1 MSSLLDVSF
10 TRKFVKQFKKLA
22 PKSQQQFKNRLEIFL
37 NDQHHTSLR
46 RHPLKGKYAGYY
58 SIDIYGDLRRFT
70 GFIQTS
76 NRRLYSVFPNKHTFS
91 ALLIEVFV
99 AFLNAEMTNRL
110 IIGFDNIS
118 KVSSWHSR
126 FSSAGSK

>member
-58 SIDIYGDLRRFT
+58 SIDIYGDLRALFRH
-70 GFIQTS
+70 QTEDS
-76 NRRLYSVFPNKHTFS
+76 IVFSLIGTHSQLY
-91 ALLIEVFV
+91 
-99 AFLNAEMTNRL
+99 
-110 IIGFDNIS
+110 
-118 KVSSWHSR
+118 
-126 FSSAGSK
+126 